1 MPAVSCLLPP
11 AVFFKGGYGWG
22 EQKEVK
28 MWGNKYAK
36 TKATPGKEKKKSP
49 GQLVPLLNTL
59 NIYGPLLIA
68 SNEL

>member
-1 MPAVSCLLPP
+1 MLKQRPLL
-11 AVFFKGGYGWG
+11 
-22 EQKEVK
+22 
-28 MWGNKYAK
+28 
-36 TKATPGKEKKKSP
+36 EKKKRS